1 MIIKKRKKKNIYI
14 YLFFFFLSFNSCYS
28 AFWITKV
35 KTELQ
40 WDSDWTVAL
49 IIQDAIIYLLWFL
62 ALIAVIVVIWA
73 WFTIMTA
80 EGDEEK
86 TKAGKKR
93 ITYSFVWILIIF
105 IAYQIVRFVT
115 KWVLW

>member
-1 MIIKKRKKKNIYI
+1 MQY
-14 YLFFFFLSFNSCYS
+14 
-28 AFWITKV
+28 
-35 KTELQ
+35 
-40 WDSDWTVAL
+40 
-49 IIQDAIIYLLWFL
+49 IYLLWFL

-93 ITYSFVWILIIF
+93 IYCT
-105 IAYQIVRFVT
+105 
-115 KWVLW
+115 VLCEF